1 MPNTHHKKM
10 VCMWVDRGMSSSSWS
25 DHITLHWEDGSGQ
38 RNPFDRVLVQQNFQL
53 PANPD
58 WHSFCEES
66 KKQHWRD
73 RMGEGASPSR
83 ATFSLS
89 ASISNRKASASA
101 STLVPA
107 PASGIAQM
115 AVTSETTASSAAAEH
130 AHRSREAEVQKKRRR
145 SGAEWRR
152 SGRRR
157 AASAAAREVMV

>member
-1 MPNTHHKKM
+1 MISCWSCRT
-10 VCMWVDRGMSSSSWS
+10 SSSI
-25 DHITLHWEDGSGQ
+25 DLI
-38 RNPFDRVLVQQNFQL
+38 L
-53 PANPD
+53 PAEYDLLWEFLVLSGPFVKS
-58 WHSFCEES
+58 WISRSIASLSLLSSS
-66 KKQHWRD
+66 KILALMSNAFEFASRRD
-73 RMGEGASPSR
+73 SSR

-89 ASISNRKASASA
+89 ASISNRKAPASA